1 MATIGEGPPDLGE
14 EEKTMRGAVC
24 LAVLA
29 LAIAGCREAGDVP
42 EAPKGPAP
50 APAITPSLVIGCMA
64 PFTPM
69 TTRADLAAA
78 FGESNVTQQTV
89 AGPEGVQVIA
99 TVIYPGDSKRRAEV
113 TFSDAAAGTGL
124 TGVTVDRDATE
135 WSGPNGL
142 KIGDPIESVERS
154 NGGGFMLAGFDWDYS
169 GVVTDWKGGQ
179 LATQAPNCR
188 TVARFQRTANLEDTK
203 VVGDKSHASN
213 SKEMLAAEPK
223 LVWFGI
229 NWSTPEQ
236 Q

>member
-1 MATIGEGPPDLGE
+1 
-14 EEKTMRGAVC
+14 MRGAVC

-29 LAIAGCREAGDVP
+29 LAIVGCREAGDVP

-64 PFTPM
+64 PFTPT

-89 AGPEGVQVIA
+89 PGPEGTQVIA
-99 TVIYPGDSKRRAEV
+99 TVIYPNDSKRRAEV
-113 TFSDAAAGTGL
+113 TFADAAAGTGL

-142 KIGDPIESVERS
+142 KVGDPIESVERS
-154 NGGGFMLAGFDWDYS
+154 NGGGFTVYGFDWDY
-169 GVVTDWKGGQ
+169 GGLVADWKGGQ
-179 LATQAPNCR
+179 LGSQAPNCR
-188 TVARFQRTANLEDTK
+188 TVARFERTANLEDAKASGEKT
-203 VVGDKSHASN
+203 HASN
-213 SKEMLAAEPK
+213 SKAMTAAAPR

-229 NWSTPEQ
+229 SWSTPEAQ
-236 Q
+236 